1 MRKLLTLNKE
11 AELNCDSL
19 MEDIDYCKVYSREDL
34 GSLITSFIDQFKNTI
49 KQAVQQSGIS
59 LEKIDNVELVGDSTR
74 MPIIIE
80 SLKEVF
86 GKEELSRTLNS
97 QECIARGC
105 ALQAAMLSPN
115 F

>member
-1 MRKLLTLNKE
+1 
-11 AELNCDSL
+11 
-19 MEDIDYCKVYSREDL
+19 
-34 GSLITSFIDQFKNTI
+34 
-49 KQAVQQSGIS
+49 
-59 LEKIDNVELVGDSTR
+59 
-74 MPIIIE
+74 MPVIIE

>member
-19 MEDIDYCKVYSREDL
+19 MEDIDFCKVYSREDL
-34 GSLITSFIDQFKNTI
+34 EKVTAPFFEKFKNVV
-49 KQAVQQSGIS
+49 KQALQQSGITI
-59 LEKIDNVELVGDSTR
+59 EKIDNIELVGDSTR
-74 MPIIIE
+74 MPVIIE

-105 ALQAAMLSPN
+105 AL
-115 F
+115 